1 MKKILLGVAAA
12 FALGHA
18 VPAFADDAPKADAP
32 AKEEGAKKAKKGGKK
47 AKKGEDKPAADAPA
61 K

>member
-32 AKEEGAKKAKKGGKK
+32 AKEEGKKAKKGKK
-47 AKKGEDKPAADAPA
+47 KKGGDDAPKADAPA

>member
-1 MKKILLGVAAA
+1 MKKLLLGVAAA

-18 VPAFADDAPKADAP
+18 VPAFADDAPKGDAP
-32 AKEEGAKKAKKGGKK
+32 AKEEGAKKTKKSKKKK
-47 AKKGEDKPAADAPA
+47 AGGEEKPAADAPA